1 VSTASAVGGEPRLY
15 STLSRRVEPLI
26 TGPNGVV
33 RIYVCG
39 PTVYGPIHVGNAR
52 PFVVFSVLKRYLTRR
67 GYAVRFVSN
76 VTDVNDKIY
85 VAAQR
90 EGVPSAE
97 LAERYLNEYVTDTD
111 RLGLGRPD
119 VEPTVTGHMPEII
132 ALIARLIAVEL
143 AYPSAGDVYFR
154 VDRFPGYGKLSGR
167 RLDEMLV
174 TEPGGAKEHP
184 LDFALWKGHKPGEDT
199 SWDSPWGPGRPG
211 WHIECSAMA
220 QAALGPS
227 FEIHGGGIDLAFP
240 HHENEIAQ
248 SEGANGVP
256 MAGIWAHNEML
267 ELGGKMSKS
276 EGNIVLLRD
285 ALDRWGRDVLVAF
298 FLRTHYRSKLP
309 FGDAVLE
316 DTGRQ
321 VETIRNAARTLDR
334 AESVPG
340 EGINRTLAD
349 TLVAARSDFFDAL
362 DDDFHTPRA
371 FAALFEVIHAI
382 NRAVEGDRPGV
393 AQLQAARAEFVGL
406 LDVLGLADLA
416 AGPPV
421 APAEIAALAA
431 EREVAR
437 VARDFVRADALRA
450 EIESLGYDVRDTP
463 EGPQVTPR

>member
-1 VSTASAVGGEPRLY
+1 VSTSTATDDGPRLY
-15 STLSRRVEPLI
+15 STLSHRVEPL
-26 TGPNGVV
+26 TPGPDGTV

-76 VTDVNDKIY
+76 VTDINDKIY
-85 VAAQR
+85 VAAHR
-90 EGVPSAE
+90 EGAPSVE
-97 LAERYLNEYVTDTD
+97 LAERYLREYVTDTD

-119 VEPTVTGHMPEII
+119 LEPTVTGHMPEII
-132 ALIARLIAVEL
+132 ALIERLIGAGL
-143 AYPSAGDVYFR
+143 AYPSGGDVYFR

-174 TEPGGAKEHP
+174 TEPGEAKEHP
-184 LDFALWKGHKPGEDT
+184 LDFALWKGHKPDEDT
-199 SWDSPWGPGRPG
+199 FWDSPWGPGRPG

-220 QAALGPS
+220 QSALGPS
-227 FEIHGGGIDLAFP
+227 FEIHGGGIDLVFP

-248 SEGANGVP
+248 TEGATGVP
-256 MAGIWAHNEML
+256 MARIWAHNEML

-285 ALDRWGRDVLVAF
+285 ALDRWGRDVLIAF

-309 FGDAVLE
+309 FGDAVLQ
-316 DTGRQ
+316 DTRRQ
-321 VETIRNAARTLDR
+321 VETIRNAALALDR
-334 AESVPG
+334 AESAPG
-340 EGINRTLAD
+340 EGVSRELAD
-349 TLVAARSDFFDAL
+349 TLVAARADFFDAL

-371 FAALFEVIHAI
+371 FASLFEVIHAI
-382 NRAVEGDRPGV
+382 NRAVETARPGI

-406 LDVLGLADLA
+406 LDVLGLAGLA
-416 AGPPV
+416 EVAPV
-421 APAEIAALAA
+421 APDEILALAA
-431 EREVAR
+431 AREAAR
-437 VARDFVRADALRA
+437 AARDFARADALRD
-450 EIESLGYDVRDTP
+450 EIASRGYEVRDTP